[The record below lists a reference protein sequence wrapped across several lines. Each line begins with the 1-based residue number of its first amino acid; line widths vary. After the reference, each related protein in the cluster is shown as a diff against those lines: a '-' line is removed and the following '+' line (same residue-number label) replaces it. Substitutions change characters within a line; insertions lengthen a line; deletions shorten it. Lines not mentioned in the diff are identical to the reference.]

1 MDIKELTME
10 RPTPTDVE
18 REVTSIDMIVSKG
31 DAEGNITYTNPIF
44 MKISGYTQG
53 ELLDKPHSILRHP
66 DMPKVVFKYLWDNL
80 KEGKEVVAYVKN
92 LCKDGSFYWVLAQ
105 VRTAKNPD
113 GSFRNYVSTRK
124 SVTDNA
130 KAAIS
135 ELYAELLRMEQEEGV
150 DASEQALE
158 AFLTEHGQSFETFNQ
173 FMIQL
178 NK

>member
-1 MDIKELTME
+1 ME

-18 REVTSIDMIVSKG
+18 REVKSIDMIVSKG

-66 DMPKVVFKYLWDNL
+66 DMPKVIFKYLWDNI
-80 KEGKEVVAYVKN
+80 KEGKEVYAYVKN

-105 VRTAKNPD
+105 VRMAKNPD

-124 SVTDNA
+124 NITDSA
-130 KAAIS
+130 KAVIS
-135 ELYAELLRMEQEEGV
+135 DLYAKLLKIEQEEGV
-150 DASEQALE
+150 EASEKALE
-158 AFLTEHGQSFETFNQ
+158 AFLVENGQSFDTFNE
-173 FMIQL
+173 FMTQL